1 MACILEACY
10 LHCSVLGKNS
20 ENICVL
26 SYLYLTE
33 LMLMKYM
40 LPKRRMQSKTWIKI
54 RGLIQV
60 YVKKMEELIFLL
72 LV

>member
-1 MACILEACY
+1 
-10 LHCSVLGKNS
+10 
-20 ENICVL
+20 
-26 SYLYLTE
+26 
-33 LMLMKYM
+33 MLMKYM

>member
-1 MACILEACY
+1 
-10 LHCSVLGKNS
+10 
-20 ENICVL
+20 
-26 SYLYLTE
+26 
-33 LMLMKYM
+33 MKYM
-40 LPKRRMQSKTWIKI
+40 LPKRRMRSKTWIKI